1 VLTFLVIGYKVNV
14 LQTLIVIIINN
25 LTDLIITINPNFT
38 NCLFLSNKGP
48 LFCKYIEGTV
58 YVNIYNMLVT
68 LETQIM
74 MKCVQQSTNEVY
86 HRSSIT
92 SQGFK
97 TPNFVLK

>member
-48 LFCKYIEGTV
+48 LFCQYIEGTV
-58 YVNIYNMLVT
+58 YVNIYNMLVFI
-68 LETQIM
+68 Q
-74 MKCVQQSTNEVY
+74 NH
-86 HRSSIT
+86 HRLFPIDRL
-92 SQGFK
+92 Q
-97 TPNFVLK
+97 